1 MCGLPPLFVGRHIR
15 HSRMVTIGSVF
26 SLINAIFSMNI
37 FVLAS
42 WIAVIGVVFK
52 FLRKEYVIL
61 FLIFH
66 CRSFGAVPGKGLPP
80 SQWAGSWI
88 CRMMTRSF
96 PFFATRMPVGE
107 GRCVLIFRAPE
118 VPPVRTGGEEACSS
132 PVLSVLL
139 LEE

>member
-1 MCGLPPLFVGRHIR
+1 
-15 HSRMVTIGSVF
+15 MVAIGSVF

-52 FLRKEYVIL
+52 FLRKEYVIP
-61 FLIFH
+61 FLIFN
-66 CRSFGAVPGKGLPP
+66 CRLFGAVPGKRLPP
-80 SQWAGSWI
+80 SQCAGSWI
-88 CRMMTRSF
+88 CRMMTKSF
-96 PFFATRMPVGE
+96 PSFATRMPVGE
-107 GRCVLIFRAPE
+107 GYCVLIFRAPE

-139 LEE
+139 FKE